1 VTTPSSDCLSLFITR
16 RSETEKNVPVFREL
30 GGGFLGAVDGKIK
43 DARRCVLVGV
53 AEEGDL

>member
-1 VTTPSSDCLSLFITR
+1 VSIDCLSLFAR